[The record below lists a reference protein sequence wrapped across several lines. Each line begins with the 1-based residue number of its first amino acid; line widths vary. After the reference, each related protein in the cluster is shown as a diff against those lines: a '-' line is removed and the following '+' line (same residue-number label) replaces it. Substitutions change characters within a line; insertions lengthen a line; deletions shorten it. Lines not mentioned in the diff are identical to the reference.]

1 MVTGGAARMEEC
13 PALLKWVLSGALRLD
28 TAGVLARSPTLL
40 HRLDPR

>member
-1 MVTGGAARMEEC
+1 MATVGTARMGEC

-40 HRLDPR
+40 HRLEPR